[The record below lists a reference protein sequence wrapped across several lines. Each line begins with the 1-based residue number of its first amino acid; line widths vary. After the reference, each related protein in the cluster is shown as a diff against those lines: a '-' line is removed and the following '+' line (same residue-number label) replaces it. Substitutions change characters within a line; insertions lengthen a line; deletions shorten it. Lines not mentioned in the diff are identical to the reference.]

1 MQTLYKL
8 KIQSCREDRVKL
20 RCPSDAATLALLTI
34 CNLPTLCALCNS
46 LLPDEMV
53 PEDVDALTDVH
64 VTHHQLAEVFCLVVL
79 MVLVRMTMAWWF
91 AMK

>member
-1 MQTLYKL
+1 MQTLYEL
-8 KIQSCREDRVKL
+8 KIPSCREDRDKL
-20 RCPSDAATLALLTI
+20 RCPSDATLALLTV

-79 MVLVRMTMAWWF
+79 MVLVRMAMAWWF
-91 AMK
+91 TMK